1 MAVINLKS
9 FVILLLFRSANIQY
23 DSISFIRSYSDAP
36 VRKFNINSR
45 TFDLSKDKYTEIVLS
60 LFRRQDFPSCSVQ
73 IKVIHLADS
82 LQRCNSINFLAPF
95 PTFRFI
101 SCMFA
106 IKRFANAVRL
116 ALFLTPFFLILYLQ
130 IVKKKK
136 KMKNRQGIQTN
147 TNLKSYPPRS
157 RVVILKAINFS
168 SHGSAH
174 SAVIRHVFLTAKTC
188 PTDCEPTV
196 NHE

>member
-1 MAVINLKS
+1 M
-9 FVILLLFRSANIQY
+9 
-23 DSISFIRSYSDAP
+23 
-36 VRKFNINSR
+36 
-45 TFDLSKDKYTEIVLS
+45 
-60 LFRRQDFPSCSVQ
+60 C
-73 IKVIHLADS
+73 
-82 LQRCNSINFLAPF
+82 
-95 PTFRFI
+95 TFRFI
-101 SCMFA
+101 SHMFA

-116 ALFLTPFFLILYLQ
+116 TLFLTPFFLILYLQ

-147 TNLKSYPPRS
+147 TNVKSYPPRS

-188 PTDCEPTV
+188 PIDCKPTV
-196 NHE
+196 NHEWQITPKGRVITRPSIPSSTEGDYGVTLSTDRGKRHSGATLRMYAKSCPSV